1 MFLSGLLRGIDT
13 DKTDGNL
20 LAIGDNGDGVTVGDS
35 GALELA
41 GMNNDRKDDD
51 GYDEDRGS

>member
-1 MFLSGLLRGIDT
+1 MFLSGLLWGIDT

-20 LAIGDNGDGVTVGDS
+20 LTIGDNGDGVPVGDS

-41 GMNNDRKDDD
+41 SNGR
-51 GYDEDRGS
+51 